1 MSRAGREP
9 PLLDAGLLA
18 GVVSVRGRVRSVP
31 VVAALSPSTY
41 APLGEGDIREAL
53 LEFCGVGNRFVGS
66 EGELAA
72 REWLL
77 GALAE
82 AGLVGVR
89 AESFEV
95 LGYQPR
101 SSSCLVVPDGRGF
114 PTAGFQLTAAGTVE
128 AEAVYIGRPQSP
140 EDIVALDRQGIELR
154 ERIVVLNSFFSY
166 LFIDELMAR
175 GPVGIVVISDVR
187 DGLIGQY
194 SALMYP
200 PPEAPDFAGRPLPI
214 PGVTVELEAGHE
226 LLSLLSA
233 GPVRVRIEH
242 GAAYA
247 ATETANVVGELPG
260 ASEEI
265 VVVGAHYDTQLESHG
280 YCDNGSGISA
290 LVNMARSWR
299 ALDLHRTIVFI
310 AFADEEHGSPG
321 ATDWCRRHRD
331 LLDRTV
337 AMVNLDALGWAY
349 PSAKKNLFVDP
360 SLEAFALESA
370 AALRWHA
377 DVVVEGNSFPGYD
390 CNPFLDG
397 GVPTAWFWRFPPQHP
412 YYHSA
417 GDTPDL
423 LDYGMITGTANV
435 SAYTALRLAQE
446 PGLSLGRARPSRTW
460 LEL

>member
-1 MSRAGREP
+1 MRQDHRIRADYV
-9 PLLDAGLLA
+9 PL
-18 GVVSVRGRVRSVP
+18 SQ
-31 VVAALSPSTY
+31 
-41 APLGEGDIREAL
+41 GDIRDTL
-53 LEFCGVGNRFVGS
+53 LEFCNVGNRFVGS
-66 EGELAA
+66 AGEQAA
-72 REWLL
+72 CEWLL
-77 GALAE
+77 EAFEA
-82 AGLVGVR
+82 AGLASVR
-89 AESFEV
+89 AESFDV
-95 LGYQPR
+95 LGYEPAA
-101 SSSCLVVPDGRGF
+101 SSCTVVPGGPDL
-114 PTAGFQLTAAGTVE
+114 PTAGFQLTAAASVE
-128 AEAVYIGRPQSP
+128 AEAVYIGRPHSP
-140 EDIVALDRQGIELR
+140 DDIVALDGRGIELR
-154 ERIVVLNSFFSY
+154 DRIVVLNSFFSY

-175 GPVGIVVISDVR
+175 GPAGIVVISDVR

-226 LLSLLSA
+226 LLSLMSA
-233 GPVRVRIEH
+233 EAVRLRIEH
-242 GAAYA
+242 GAAYS
-247 ATETANVVGELPG
+247 ATETANVVAELPG
-260 ASEEI
+260 ESDQI

-299 ALDLHRTIVFI
+299 SLDLHRTIVFI

-321 ATDWCRRHRD
+321 ATDWCRRHAD
-331 LLDRTV
+331 LLERTV

-349 PSAKKNLFVDP
+349 PSAKRNVFVDL

-370 AALRWHA
+370 AALGWEA

-423 LDYGMITGTANV
+423 LDYEMVTDTANV
-435 SAYTALRLAQE
+435 SAYTTLRLAQE
-446 PGLSLGRARPSRTW
+446 PGLSLGRAQPSRTW
-460 LEL
+460 LEF